1 MPRFIYKAK
10 RGPAEVRSGKIEA
23 ENRNQAAAKL
33 SSMGFFVLSVEEETA
48 VFIKKTKGKFLFFKS
63 IPLRDL
69 SNFTRQLSNLLDS
82 GLTMLN
88 GLNVLIDQSENPH
101 LRHTIGL
108 IRDDVKGGITFS
120 AALAKYP
127 KVFSV
132 LYVSMVASGEIS
144 GSMEDV
150 LRRLSDF
157 MEKDEESISKVRAS
171 MAYPALMAF
180 VGFITIF
187 VLLSFVAPRLTA
199 IFIDLG
205 QALPLPTK
213 ILIAISSFF
222 ARFWVLII
230 ITTIIAITVFKR
242 WLKTKDGKAVFDAVK
257 LKIPLIGSFIR
268 KVEIARFGRTLG
280 TLIENGVPIIRAL
293 GVAAGTLG
301 NTLIKQDMEAARKG
315 VVEGASLSVSMKKSK
330 HFPAM
335 VTNMI
340 AVGEESGTLEKS
352 LFKIADAYDTEID
365 RAIKTITSLLEPGLI
380 LFMGMAVGFIVIAML
395 LPIFQLNLMIR

>member
-10 RGPAEVRSGKIEA
+10 RGPAEIKEGKIEA
-23 ENRNQAAAKL
+23 ENQNQAAAKL
-33 SSMGFFVLSVEEETA
+33 SSMGLFVLSIEEETVA
-48 VFIKKTKGKFLFFKS
+48 FIRQSRGGLLFFKP
-63 IPLRDL
+63 IKLRDL

-88 GLNVLIDQSENPH
+88 GLGILMEQSENPH

-108 IRDDVKGGITFS
+108 IRDDIQGGTTFS
-120 AALAKYP
+120 AALAKHP

-132 LYVSMVASGEIS
+132 LYVSLVASGEIS
-144 GSMEDV
+144 GSLESV

-187 VLLSFVAPRLTA
+187 VLLSFVAPRLTS

-213 ILIAISSFF
+213 ILIGISSFF

-230 ITTIIAITVFKR
+230 IAIIIAVTVLGR
-242 WLKTKDGKAVFDAVK
+242 WLKTKDGKAAFDAIK
-257 LKIPLIGSFIR
+257 LKTPLIGSFVQ

-280 TLIENGVPIIRAL
+280 TLIGNGVPIIQAL
-293 GVAAGTLG
+293 GVASSTLG
-301 NTLIKQDMEAARKG
+301 NVLIKQDMEEAKKD
-315 VVEGASLSVSMKKSK
+315 VIEGASLSTCIKKSK

-352 LFKIADAYDTEID
+352 FFKIADAYDIEID
-365 RAIKTITSLLEPGLI
+365 RTIKTITSLLEPSLI
-380 LFMGMAVGFIVIAML
+380 LFMGMVVGFIVIAML